1 MLDSFRH
8 LTKTWFGKILG
19 AFLIVGLAGFGISN
33 VITGFGTNTVATV
46 AGQDISVRDYQ
57 RGYDS
62 QVSAISR
69 QIGRVPT
76 AEEAVTFGVPGMVLD
91 RLAGEAAVNKLG
103 EDLGLGV
110 SEDRL
115 GKMLREDPSFSS
127 ALGSFDRNNFLRVLQ
142 QNGYTEAEYF
152 DLQTKAARRQQLV
165 SGLLA
170 GAPASATA
178 TELLARFSGDTRTV
192 DYFVVNAQGLP
203 PVAEPT
209 EEELATY
216 LKDNQ
221 AQFRT
226 KATRT
231 VELLALSPE
240 ALAATKTVTDEQIAA
255 EYERTKDS
263 RVKIE
268 RRNVKQ
274 VVLSTP
280 ELEKAFT
287 DGKAAGTPFSDV
299 LAASGATA
307 QDLGNLAKT
316 EITDSSLAD
325 AAFGLALNDYV
336 IIEGIGSKRAVTVSA
351 IEPGGVT
358 SLEDAKAEIAKQLA
372 VTQAR
377 NEYTDVLDQIEEL
390 RAAFKPLP
398 EIAERFGL
406 HTVTIPLTENG
417 AELANDPDI
426 GAEDAQRIATAVF
439 RAEQGN
445 LAPTIQLS
453 STRNVWFDLKQVDEA
468 RDQTLDEVRN
478 AVVTA
483 WTNAKTEEAVSAEVT
498 KLLDQ
503 LKSGTPF
510 ADVASSVGQFPILSQ
525 PLKRSGD
532 GTTVLNQTVANEIF
546 NGGPTHFGSAV
557 NGDGDHV
564 VFQVA
569 EVNAGTVDQT
579 ADIKKYVEE
588 TARDALYSDLLAGL
602 KSQAGM
608 RINEQVLRQLTDT
621 GAVR

>member
-57 RGYDS
+57 RAYNN
-62 QVSAISR
+62 QVNAVAQ

-76 AEEAVTFGVPGMVLD
+76 VEEANAFGVPGMVLD
-91 RLAGEAAVNKLG
+91 RLAGEAAINKLG

-115 GKMLREDPSFSS
+115 GKMLAEDPSFSS
-127 ALGSFDRNNFLRVLQ
+127 ALGSFDRTNFLRVLQ
-142 QNGYTEAEYF
+142 QNGFTEAEYF

-165 SGLLA
+165 SGLLS
-170 GAPASATA
+170 GAPAPATA
-178 TELLARFSGDTRTV
+178 TDLLTRFSGDTRTV
-192 DYFVVNAQGLP
+192 DYFVLNAQALP

-221 AQFRT
+221 DKFRT

-231 VELLALSPE
+231 VELLALSPD
-240 ALAATKTVTDEQIAA
+240 AIAANKKITDEEVAA
-255 EYERTKDS
+255 EYERTKAS

-268 RRNVKQ
+268 RRTIKQ
-274 VVLSTP
+274 VALNTP

-287 DGKAAGTPFSDV
+287 DGKAAGTPFADV
-299 LAASGATA
+299 LTASGATA

-316 EITDSSLAD
+316 EVTDSGLAD
-325 AAFGLALNDYV
+325 AAFGLALNDYA

-351 IEPGGVT
+351 IEPGGVI
-358 SLEDAKAEIAKQLA
+358 SLEDAKADIAKQLA
-372 VTQAR
+372 LTQAR

-398 EIAERFGL
+398 EIASRFGL
-406 HTVTIPLTENG
+406 QTVTIPLTEAG
-417 AELANDPDI
+417 AELANSPDI

-439 RAEQGN
+439 KAEQGN

-453 STRNVWFDLKQVDEA
+453 STRNLWFDLKKVDEA
-468 RDQTLDEVRN
+468 RDQTLDEVRD

-483 WTNAKTEEAVSAEVT
+483 WTDAKTDAAVSAEVA

-503 LKSGTPF
+503 VKAGTPF
-510 ADVASSVGQFPILSQ
+510 ADVASSIGQFPILSQ
-525 PLKRSGD
+525 PLKRAGD

-564 VFQVA
+564 VFQVV
-569 EVNAGTVDQT
+569 EVNQGASDQT
-579 ADIKKYVEE
+579 ADIKKFVEE
-588 TARDALYSDLLAGL
+588 GSRDALYSDLLTGL
-602 KSQAGM
+602 KSEAGM
-608 RINEQVLRQLTDT
+608 RINDQVLKQLTDT
-621 GAVR
+621 GALQ

>member
-33 VITGFGTNTVATV
+33 VITGFGSNTVATV

-76 AEEAVTFGVPGMVLD
+76 VEEAMTFGVPGVVLD

-110 SEDRL
+110 SDDRL

-221 AQFRT
+221 ATFRT

-240 ALAATKTVTDEQIAA
+240 AIAATKTITDEEVAA

-268 RRNVKQ
+268 RRTVKQ
-274 VVLSTP
+274 VVLNTP

-287 DGKAAGTPFSDV
+287 DGKTAGTPFADV

-307 QDLGNLAKT
+307 QDLGTLSKT

-351 IEPGGVT
+351 IEPGGVV
-358 SLEDAKAEIAKQLA
+358 SLEDAKADIAKQLA

-417 AELANDPDI
+417 AELANDPDV

-478 AVVTA
+478 AVAAA
-483 WTNAKTEEAVSAEVT
+483 WTAAKTDEAVSAEVT

-503 LKSGTPF
+503 VKAGTAF
-510 ADVASSVGQFPILSQ
+510 ADVASSIGQFPILSQ

-546 NGGPTHFGSAV
+546 NGGPTHFGTAV

-564 VFQVA
+564 VFQVV
-569 EVNAGTVDQT
+569 EVNAGTTDQT
-579 ADIKKYVEE
+579 ADVKKYVEE
-588 TARDALYSDLLAGL
+588 ATRDALYSDLLTGL
-602 KSQAGM
+602 KTEAGI
-608 RINEQVLRQLTDT
+608 RINDQVLKQLTDT
-621 GAVR
+621 GALR

>member
-57 RGYDS
+57 RGYES
-62 QVSAISR
+62 QANAIA
-69 QIGRVPT
+69 QQMGRVPT
-76 AEEAVTFGVPGMVLD
+76 TEEAVAFGVPGMVLD

-127 ALGSFDRNNFLRVLQ
+127 ALGSFDRSNFLRVLQ

-165 SGLLA
+165 SGLLS
-170 GAPASATA
+170 GAPAPATA
-178 TELLARFSGDTRTV
+178 TDLLSRFSGDTRTV
-192 DYFVVNAQGLP
+192 DYFILNAQSLP

-221 AQFRT
+221 AKFRT

-231 VELLALSPE
+231 VELLALSPD
-240 ALAATKTVTDEQIAA
+240 AIAATKTISDEAVAA
-255 EYERTKDS
+255 EYERTKAS

-268 RRNVKQ
+268 RRAIKQ
-274 VVLSTP
+274 VVLNTP

-287 DGKAAGTPFSDV
+287 DGKAAGTPFADV
-299 LAASGATA
+299 LASSGAAA

-336 IIEGIGSKRAVTVSA
+336 IIEGIGSKRAVSVSA
-351 IEPGGVT
+351 IDPGGVI
-358 SLEDAKAEIAKQLA
+358 SLDDARADIARQLA
-372 VTQAR
+372 LTEAR

-406 HTVTIPLTENG
+406 KTVTVPLTEAG
-417 AELANDPDI
+417 VELANDPDV

-468 RDQTLDEVRN
+468 RDQTLDEVRD
-478 AVVTA
+478 AVITA
-483 WTNAKTEEAVSAEVT
+483 WTDAKTDEAVAADVA
-498 KLLDQ
+498 KLLEQ
-503 LKSGTPF
+503 VKAGTAF
-510 ADVASSVGQFPILSQ
+510 ADVASSIGQFPILSQ
-525 PLKRSGD
+525 PLKRAGD
-532 GTTVLNQTVANEIF
+532 GTTVLNQAVANEIF

-564 VFQVA
+564 VFQVV
-569 EVNAGTVDQT
+569 EVNQGTADQT
-579 ADIKKYVEE
+579 ADIKKFVEE
-588 TARDALYSDLLAGL
+588 SSRDALYSDLLTGLKSEAGL
-602 KSQAGM
+602 K
-608 RINEQVLRQLTDT
+608 INEQVLRQLTDT
-621 GAVR
+621 GALQ

>member
-57 RGYDS
+57 RAYNT
-62 QVSAISR
+62 QINAIAQ

-76 AEEAVTFGVPGMVLD
+76 VEEANAFGVPGAVLD

-115 GKMLREDPSFSS
+115 GKMLAEDPSFSS
-127 ALGSFDRNNFLRVLQ
+127 ALGAFDRSNFLRVLQ
-142 QNGYTEAEYF
+142 QNGFTEAEYF

-165 SGLLA
+165 SGLLS
-170 GAPASATA
+170 GAPAPATA
-178 TELLARFSGDTRTV
+178 TDLLTRFSGDTRTV
-192 DYFVVNAQGLP
+192 DYFVLNAQALP

-209 EEELATY
+209 QEELATY

-221 AQFRT
+221 ASFRT

-231 VELLALSPE
+231 IELLALSPE
-240 ALAATKTVTDEQIAA
+240 AIAATKTISDEEIAA
-255 EYERTKDS
+255 EYERTKQS

-268 RRNVKQ
+268 RRAVKQ
-274 VVLSTP
+274 VVLNTP

-287 DGKAAGTPFSDV
+287 DGKAAGTPFADV
-299 LAASGATA
+299 LAASGAAA
-307 QDLGNLAKT
+307 QDLGNLSKA

-336 IIEGIGSKRAVTVSA
+336 IIEGIGSKRAVSISA
-351 IEPGGVT
+351 IEPGGVV

-372 VTQAR
+372 LTQAR

-406 HTVTIPLTENG
+406 KTVTIPLTETG
-417 AELANDPDI
+417 AELANDPDV
-426 GAEDAQRIATAVF
+426 GADAAQRIATAVF
-439 RAEQGN
+439 KAEQGN

-468 RDQTLDEVRN
+468 RDQTLDEVRD
-478 AVVTA
+478 AVITA
-483 WTNAKTEEAVSAEVT
+483 WTNAKTDEAVSAEVA
-498 KLLDQ
+498 KLLEQ
-503 LKSGTPF
+503 VKAGSAF
-510 ADVASSVGQFPILSQ
+510 ADVASSIGQFPILSQ
-525 PLKRSGD
+525 PLKRAGD

-564 VFQVA
+564 VFQVV
-569 EVNAGTVDQT
+569 EVNQGTSDQT
-579 ADIKKYVEE
+579 AEIRKFVEE
-588 TARDALYSDLLAGL
+588 SSRDALYNDLLTGL
-602 KSQAGM
+602 KSEAGL
-608 RINEQVLRQLTDT
+608 RINEQVLNQLTDT
-621 GAVR
+621 GALQ

>member
-33 VITGFGTNTVATV
+33 VITGFGSNTVVTV
-46 AGQDISVRDYQ
+46 AGQDVSVRDYQ
-57 RGYDS
+57 RAYNS
-62 QVSAISR
+62 QINAVAQ

-76 AEEAVTFGVPGMVLD
+76 AEEANAYGIPGMVLD

-115 GKMLREDPSFSS
+115 GKMVREDPNFSS
-127 ALGSFDRNNFLRVLQ
+127 ALGGFDRSSFLRVLQ
-142 QNGYTEAEYF
+142 QSGFTEAEYF
-152 DLQTKAARRQQLV
+152 DLQTKAARSEQLV
-165 SGLLA
+165 SGLLS
-170 GAPASATA
+170 GAPASSTA
-178 TELLARFSGDTRTV
+178 TGLLSRFSGDTRTV
-192 DYFVVNAQGLP
+192 DYFVLNAQALP

-221 AQFRT
+221 ARFRT

-231 VELLALSPE
+231 VELLALSPD
-240 ALAATKTVTDEQIAA
+240 AIAATKTISDADVAA

-268 RRNVKQ
+268 RRTVKQ

-287 DGKAAGTPFSDV
+287 DGKAAGTPFADV
-299 LAASGATA
+299 LTASGATA
-307 QDLGNLAKT
+307 QDLGNLTKT
-316 EITDSSLAD
+316 EITDSGLAD

-336 IIEGIGSKRAVTVSA
+336 IIAGIGSKRAVSVSA
-351 IEPGGVT
+351 IEPGSVV
-358 SLEDAKAEIAKQLA
+358 SLDDAKAEIAKQLA
-372 VTQAR
+372 LTQAR

-398 EIAERFGL
+398 EIAQRFGL
-406 HTVTIPLTENG
+406 NTVTIPLTETG
-417 AELANDPDI
+417 AELANDPDV
-426 GAEDAQRIATAVF
+426 GTEDAQRIATAVF
-439 RAEQGN
+439 KAEQGN

-453 STRNVWFDLKQVDEA
+453 STRNIWFDLKQVDEA

-478 AVVTA
+478 AVATA
-483 WTNAKTEEAVSAEVT
+483 WTDGKTDEAVAAEVT

-503 LKSGTPF
+503 VKAGSTF
-510 ADVASSVGQFPILSQ
+510 ADVAASIGQFPILSQ
-525 PLKRSGD
+525 PLKRAGD
-532 GTTVLNQTVANEIF
+532 GTTVLNQAVANEIF

-557 NGDGDHV
+557 NGDGDQV
-564 VFQVA
+564 VFQVV
-569 EVNAGTVDQT
+569 EVNNGSTDQT
-579 ADIKKYVEE
+579 ADIEKFVQQSS
-588 TARDALYSDLLAGL
+588 RDGLYSDLLTGL
-602 KSQAGM
+602 KSEAGM
-608 RINEQVLRQLTDT
+608 RINEQVLKRLTDT
-621 GAVR
+621 GALQ

>member
-33 VITGFGTNTVATV
+33 VITGFGSNTVATV

-62 QVSAISR
+62 QVNAIAR
-69 QIGRVPT
+69 QMGRVPT
-76 AEEAVTFGVPGMVLD
+76 VEEAVTFGVPGMVLD

-127 ALGSFDRNNFLRVLQ
+127 TLGSFDRNNFLRVLQ

-165 SGLLA
+165 SGLLS

-178 TELLARFSGDTRTV
+178 TELLTRFSGDTRTV
-192 DYFVVNAQGLP
+192 DYFVVNAQALP

-240 ALAATKTVTDEQIAA
+240 AIAATKTITDADIAA

-268 RRNVKQ
+268 RRTVKQ
-274 VVLSTP
+274 VVLNTP

-287 DGKAAGTPFSDV
+287 DGKTAGTPFADV

-307 QDLGNLAKT
+307 QDLGNLSKT
-316 EITDSSLAD
+316 EITDSGLAD
-325 AAFGLALNDYV
+325 AAFGLALNDYA
-336 IIEGIGSKRAVTVSA
+336 IIDGIGSKRVVTVSA
-351 IEPGGVT
+351 IEPGGVI
-358 SLEDAKAEIAKQLA
+358 SLEEAKAEIAKQLA
-372 VTQAR
+372 LTQAR
-377 NEYTDVLDQIEEL
+377 NEYTDELDQIEEL
-390 RAAFKPLP
+390 RAAFKPLS
-398 EIAERFGL
+398 EIADRFGL

-417 AELANDPDI
+417 AELANDPDV
-426 GAEDAQRIATAVF
+426 GADNAQRIATAVF

-478 AVVTA
+478 AVAAA
-483 WTNAKTEEAVSAEVT
+483 WTSAKTDEAVSAEVT

-503 LKSGTPF
+503 VKSGTAF
-510 ADVASSVGQFPILSQ
+510 ADVAGGIGQFPILSQ

-564 VFQVA
+564 VFQVV

-579 ADIKKYVEE
+579 ADVKKYVEE
-588 TARDALYSDLLAGL
+588 ATRDGLYGDLLTGL

-608 RINEQVLRQLTDT
+608 RINEQVLKQLTDT

>member
-33 VITGFGTNTVATV
+33 VITGFGSNTVATA

-62 QVSAISR
+62 QVNAIAR

-76 AEEAVTFGVPGMVLD
+76 AEEAMAYNVPDVVIN
-91 RLAGEAAVNKLG
+91 RLAGEAAINKLG

-115 GKMLREDPSFSS
+115 GKMLREDPNFSG

-152 DLQTKAARRQQLV
+152 DLQTKAARRQQLEG
-165 SGLLA
+165 GLLA

-240 ALAATKTVTDEQIAA
+240 ALAATKTVTDEDIAA

-268 RRNVKQ
+268 RRTVKQ
-274 VVLSTP
+274 VVLNTP

-287 DGKAAGTPFSDV
+287 DGKTAGAPFADV

-351 IEPGGVT
+351 IEPGGVI
-358 SLEDAKAEIAKQLA
+358 SLADAKAEIAKQLA
-372 VTQAR
+372 LTQAR

-417 AELANDPDI
+417 TELANDPDV

-468 RDQTLDEVRN
+468 RDQTLAEVHD
-478 AVVTA
+478 AVAAA
-483 WTNAKTEEAVSAEVT
+483 WTNARTDEAVSAEVT

-503 LKSGTPF
+503 VKAGTAF
-510 ADVASSVGQFPILSQ
+510 AEVASSIGQFPILSQ

-588 TARDALYSDLLAGL
+588 TTRNALYGDLLTGLMEQAGL
-602 KSQAGM
+602 
-608 RINEQVLRQLTDT
+608 RINAQVYKQLTDT

>member
-33 VITGFGTNTVATV
+33 VITGFGSNTVATA

-62 QVSAISR
+62 QVNAIAR

-76 AEEAVTFGVPGMVLD
+76 AEEAMAYNVPDVVIN
-91 RLAGEAAVNKLG
+91 RLAGEAAINKLG

-115 GKMLREDPSFSS
+115 GKMLREDPNFSG

-152 DLQTKAARRQQLV
+152 DLQTKAARRQQLE

-170 GAPASATA
+170 GAPASAAA
-178 TELLARFSGDTRTV
+178 TELLSRFSGDTRTV

-240 ALAATKTVTDEQIAA
+240 ALAATKTVTDEDIAA

-268 RRNVKQ
+268 RRTVKQ
-274 VVLSTP
+274 VVLNTP

-287 DGKAAGTPFSDV
+287 DGKTAGTPFAEV
-299 LAASGATA
+299 LAASGASA

-351 IEPGGVT
+351 IEPGGVI
-358 SLEDAKAEIAKQLA
+358 SLADAKAEIAKQLA
-372 VTQAR
+372 LTQAR

-417 AELANDPDI
+417 TELANDPDV

-468 RDQTLDEVRN
+468 RDQTLAEVHD
-478 AVVTA
+478 AVAAA
-483 WTNAKTEEAVSAEVT
+483 WTNARTDEAVSAEVT

-503 LKSGTPF
+503 VKAGTAF
-510 ADVASSVGQFPILSQ
+510 ADVASSIGQFPILSQ

-588 TARDALYSDLLAGL
+588 TTRNALYGDLLTGLMEQAGL
-602 KSQAGM
+602 
-608 RINEQVLRQLTDT
+608 RINAQVYKQLTDT

>member
-57 RGYDS
+57 RGYDT
-62 QVSAISR
+62 QVNAIAQ

-76 AEEAVTFGVPGMVLD
+76 VEEAVTFGVPGTVLD

-103 EDLGLGV
+103 EDLGLGI
-110 SEDRL
+110 SDERL
-115 GKMLREDPSFSS
+115 KKMVQDDPSF
-127 ALGSFDRNNFLRVLQ
+127 AGTLGGYDPNVARQVLAQ
-142 QNGYTEAEYF
+142 SGYTEAEYRE
-152 DLQTKAARRQQLV
+152 LQTKAARRQQLV

-170 GAPASATA
+170 GAPAPATA

-192 DYFVVNAQGLP
+192 DYFVLNAQALP

-209 EEELATY
+209 DDELATY

-221 AQFRT
+221 ANFRT

-231 VELLALSPE
+231 VEMLALSPE
-240 ALAATKTVTDEQIAA
+240 AIAATKTISDEEVAA
-255 EYERTKDS
+255 EYERTKAS

-268 RRNVKQ
+268 RRTIKQ
-274 VVLSTP
+274 VALTTP

-287 DGKAAGTPFSDV
+287 DGKAAGTPIADIITATGV
-299 LAASGATA
+299 AAT
-307 QDLGNLAKT
+307 DLGTLSKA

-325 AAFGLALNDYV
+325 AAFGLALNDYA
-336 IIEGIGSKRAVTVSA
+336 IIEGIGSKRVITVSA
-351 IEPGGVT
+351 IEPGGQI

-372 VTQAR
+372 TTQAR
-377 NEYTDVLDQIEEL
+377 NEYADVLDQIEEL
-390 RAAFKPLP
+390 RAAFKPLS
-398 EIAERFGL
+398 EIAGRFGL
-406 HTVTIPLTENG
+406 NTFTVPLTETG
-417 AELANDPDI
+417 AELSSSPDI
-426 GAEDAQRIATAVF
+426 PAEDAARIAAAVF
-439 RAEQGN
+439 KAEQGD

-453 STRNVWFDLKQVDEA
+453 SNRNVWFDLKQVDEA
-468 RDQTLDEVRN
+468 RDQTLDEVRD
-478 AVVTA
+478 AVTTA
-483 WTNAKTEEAVSAEVT
+483 WTDAKTNEAVAAEVA
-498 KLLDQ
+498 KLLEQ
-503 LKSGTPF
+503 VKSGTAF
-510 ADVASSVGQFPILSQ
+510 AEVASSIGQFPILSQ

-564 VFQVA
+564 VFQVV
-569 EVNAGTVDQT
+569 EVNAGTADET
-579 ADIKKYVEE
+579 ADIKKFVEE
-588 TARDALYSDLLAGL
+588 SNRDALYNDLLTGL
-602 KSQAGM
+602 KSKAGM
-608 RINEQVLRQLTDT
+608 RINDQVLKQLTDT
-621 GAVR
+621 GALQ

>member
-33 VITGFGTNTVATV
+33 VITGFGSNTVATA

-62 QVSAISR
+62 QVNAIAR

-76 AEEAVTFGVPGMVLD
+76 AEEAMAYNVPDVVIN
-91 RLAGEAAVNKLG
+91 RLAGEAAINKLG

-115 GKMLREDPSFSS
+115 GKMLREDPNFSG

-152 DLQTKAARRQQLV
+152 DLQTKAARRQQLEG
-165 SGLLA
+165 GLLA

-240 ALAATKTVTDEQIAA
+240 ALAATKTVTDEDIAA

-268 RRNVKQ
+268 RRTVKQ
-274 VVLSTP
+274 VVLNTP

-287 DGKAAGTPFSDV
+287 DGKTAGTPFADV

-351 IEPGGVT
+351 IEPGGVI
-358 SLEDAKAEIAKQLA
+358 SLADAKAEIAKQLA
-372 VTQAR
+372 LTQAR

-417 AELANDPDI
+417 TELANDPDV

-468 RDQTLDEVRN
+468 RDQTLAEVHD
-478 AVVTA
+478 AVAAA
-483 WTNAKTEEAVSAEVT
+483 WTNARTDEAVSAEVT

-503 LKSGTPF
+503 VKAGTAF
-510 ADVASSVGQFPILSQ
+510 AEVASSIGQFPILSQ

-588 TARDALYSDLLAGL
+588 TTRNALYGDLLTGLMEQAGL
-602 KSQAGM
+602 
-608 RINEQVLRQLTDT
+608 RINAQVYKQLTDT

>member
-57 RGYDS
+57 RAYNN
-62 QVSAISR
+62 QINAVAQ

-76 AEEAVTFGVPGMVLD
+76 VEEANAFGVPGMVLD
-91 RLAGEAAVNKLG
+91 RLAGEAAINKLG

-127 ALGSFDRNNFLRVLQ
+127 ALGSFDRANFLRVLQ
-142 QNGYTEAEYF
+142 QNGFTEAEYF

-165 SGLLA
+165 SGLLS
-170 GAPASATA
+170 GAPAPAAATD
-178 TELLARFSGDTRTV
+178 LLTRFSGDTRTV
-192 DYFVVNAQGLP
+192 DYFVLNAQALP

-209 EEELATY
+209 EEELAAY

-221 AQFRT
+221 GKFRT

-240 ALAATKTVTDEQIAA
+240 AIAATKTITDEEVAA
-255 EYERTKDS
+255 EYERTKAS

-268 RRNVKQ
+268 RRTIKQ
-274 VVLSTP
+274 VALSTP
-280 ELEKAFT
+280 EIEKAFT
-287 DGKAAGTPFSDV
+287 DGKAAGTPFADV
-299 LAASGATA
+299 LAATGATA

-316 EITDSSLAD
+316 EVTDSSLAD
-325 AAFGLALNDYV
+325 AAFGLALNDYA

-351 IEPGGVT
+351 IEPGGVI
-358 SLEDAKAEIAKQLA
+358 SLEDAKADIAKQLA
-372 VTQAR
+372 LTQAR

-406 HTVTIPLTENG
+406 KTVTIPLTEAG
-417 AELANDPDI
+417 VELANDPDI
-426 GAEDAQRIATAVF
+426 GAEAAQRIATAVF
-439 RAEQGN
+439 KAEQGN

-453 STRNVWFDLKQVDEA
+453 STRNLWFDLKKVDEA
-468 RDQTLDEVRN
+468 RDQTLDEVRD

-483 WTNAKTEEAVSAEVT
+483 WTDAKTDAAVSAEVT
-498 KLLDQ
+498 KLLEQ
-503 LKSGTPF
+503 VKAGTPF
-510 ADVASSVGQFPILSQ
+510 ADVASSIGQFPILSQ
-525 PLKRSGD
+525 PLKRAGD

-564 VFQVA
+564 VFQVV
-569 EVNAGTVDQT
+569 EVNQGTSDQT
-579 ADIKKYVEE
+579 ADIKKFVEE
-588 TARDALYSDLLAGL
+588 GSRDALYSDLLTGL
-602 KSQAGM
+602 KSEAGM
-608 RINEQVLRQLTDT
+608 RINDQVLKQLTDT
-621 GAVR
+621 GALQ

>member
-33 VITGFGTNTVATV
+33 VITGFGSNTVATV

-62 QVSAISR
+62 QVNAIAR
-69 QIGRVPT
+69 QMGRVPT
-76 AEEAVTFGVPGMVLD
+76 VEEAVTFGVPGMVLD

-127 ALGSFDRNNFLRVLQ
+127 TLGSFDRNNFLRVLQ

-165 SGLLA
+165 SGLLS

-178 TELLARFSGDTRTV
+178 TELLTRFSGDTRTV
-192 DYFVVNAQGLP
+192 DYFVVNAQALP

-240 ALAATKTVTDEQIAA
+240 AIAATKTITDADIAA

-268 RRNVKQ
+268 RRTVKQ
-274 VVLSTP
+274 VVLNTP

-287 DGKAAGTPFSDV
+287 DGKTAGTPFADV

-307 QDLGNLAKT
+307 QDLGNLSKT
-316 EITDSSLAD
+316 EITDSGLAD
-325 AAFGLALNDYV
+325 AAFGLALNDYA
-336 IIEGIGSKRAVTVSA
+336 IIDGIGSKRVVTVSA
-351 IEPGGVT
+351 IEPGGVI

-372 VTQAR
+372 LTQAR
-377 NEYTDVLDQIEEL
+377 NEYTDELDQIEEL
-390 RAAFKPLP
+390 RAAFKPLS
-398 EIAERFGL
+398 EIADRFGL

-417 AELANDPDI
+417 AELANDPDV
-426 GAEDAQRIATAVF
+426 GADNAQRIATAVF

-478 AVVTA
+478 AVAAA
-483 WTNAKTEEAVSAEVT
+483 WTSAKTDEAVSAEVT

-503 LKSGTPF
+503 VKSGTAF
-510 ADVASSVGQFPILSQ
+510 AGVASGIGQFPILSQ

-564 VFQVA
+564 VFQVV

-579 ADIKKYVEE
+579 ADVKKYVEE
-588 TARDALYSDLLAGL
+588 ATRDGLYGDLLTGL

-608 RINEQVLRQLTDT
+608 RINEQVLKQLTDT

>member
-62 QVSAISR
+62 QVSAVAR
-69 QIGRVPT
+69 QLGRTPT
-76 AEEAVTFGVPGMVLD
+76 VEEAVTLGVPGMVLD

-127 ALGSFDRNNFLRVLQ
+127 ALGSFDRSNFLRVLQ

-152 DLQTKAARRQQLV
+152 DLQIRAARRQQLV

-178 TELLARFSGDTRTV
+178 TELLARFSGDTRTA
-192 DYFVVNAQGLP
+192 DYFVVNAQALP

-221 AQFRT
+221 AKFRT

-240 ALAATKTVTDEQIAA
+240 AIAATKTITDEEIAA

-268 RRNVKQ
+268 RRTVKQ
-274 VVLSTP
+274 VVLNTP

-287 DGKAAGTPFSDV
+287 DGKAAATPFADV
-299 LAASGATA
+299 LADSGASA
-307 QDLGNLAKT
+307 QDLGNLSKT
-316 EITDSSLAD
+316 EITDTSLAD

-351 IEPGGVT
+351 IEPGGVI
-358 SLEDAKAEIAKQLA
+358 SLEDAKADIGKQLA
-372 VTQAR
+372 LTEAR

-398 EIAERFGL
+398 EIADRFGL
-406 HTVTIPLTENG
+406 HTVTIPLTETG
-417 AELANDPDI
+417 AELSSSPDI
-426 GAEDAQRIATAVF
+426 PAEDAQRIATAVF

-453 STRNVWFDLKQVDEA
+453 STRNVWFDLKKVDEA
-468 RDQTLDEVRN
+468 RDQTLDEVRD
-478 AVVTA
+478 AVVAA
-483 WTNAKTEEAVSAEVT
+483 WTSAKTDEAVTAEVT

-503 LKSGTPF
+503 VKSGTAF
-510 ADVASSVGQFPILSQ
+510 ADVAGSIGQFPILSQ

-564 VFQVA
+564 VFQVV

-588 TARDALYSDLLAGL
+588 TTRDALYSDLLTGL

-621 GAVR
+621 GAVQ

>member
-57 RGYDS
+57 RAYNN
-62 QVSAISR
+62 QVNAVAQ

-76 AEEAVTFGVPGMVLD
+76 VEEANAFGVPGVVLD

-110 SEDRL
+110 SDDRL

-127 ALGSFDRNNFLRVLQ
+127 ALGSFDRTNFLRVLQ
-142 QNGYTEAEYF
+142 QNGFTEAEYF

-165 SGLLA
+165 SGLLS
-170 GAPASATA
+170 GAPAPAAATD
-178 TELLARFSGDTRTV
+178 LLTRFSGDTRSV
-192 DYFVVNAQGLP
+192 DYFVLNAQALP

-221 AQFRT
+221 DKFRT

-231 VELLALSPE
+231 VELLALSPD
-240 ALAATKTVTDEQIAA
+240 AIAATKKITDEEVAA
-255 EYERTKDS
+255 EYERTKAS

-268 RRNVKQ
+268 RRTIKQ
-274 VVLSTP
+274 VALSTP

-287 DGKAAGTPFSDV
+287 DGKAAGTPFADV
-299 LAASGATA
+299 LTASGATA

-316 EITDSSLAD
+316 EVTDSSLAD

-351 IEPGGVT
+351 IEPGGVI
-358 SLEDAKAEIAKQLA
+358 SLDDAKADIAKQLA
-372 VTQAR
+372 LTQAR

-406 HTVTIPLTENG
+406 KTVTIPLTEAG
-417 AELANDPDI
+417 VELANDPDV

-439 RAEQGN
+439 KAEQGN

-453 STRNVWFDLKQVDEA
+453 STRNVWFDLKKVDEA
-468 RDQTLDEVRN
+468 RDQTLDEVRD

-483 WTNAKTEEAVSAEVT
+483 WTNGKTDEAVSAEVA
-498 KLLDQ
+498 KLLEQ
-503 LKSGTPF
+503 VKAGTPF
-510 ADVASSVGQFPILSQ
+510 ADVASSIGQFPILSQ
-525 PLKRSGD
+525 PLKRAGD

-564 VFQVA
+564 VFQVV
-569 EVNAGTVDQT
+569 EVNQGTSDQT
-579 ADIKKYVEE
+579 ADIKKFVEE
-588 TARDALYSDLLAGL
+588 GSRDALYSDLLTGL
-602 KSQAGM
+602 KSEAGL
-608 RINEQVLRQLTDT
+608 RINEQILKQLTDT
-621 GAVR
+621 GALQ

>member
-62 QVSAISR
+62 QVSAVAR
-69 QIGRVPT
+69 QLGRTPT
-76 AEEAVTFGVPGMVLD
+76 VEEAVTLGVPGMVLD

-127 ALGSFDRNNFLRVLQ
+127 ALGSFDRSNFLRVLQ

-152 DLQTKAARRQQLV
+152 DLQTRAARRQQLV

-192 DYFVVNAQGLP
+192 DYFVVNAQALP

-221 AQFRT
+221 AKFRT

-240 ALAATKTVTDEQIAA
+240 AIAATKTITDADIAA

-268 RRNVKQ
+268 RRTVKQ
-274 VVLSTP
+274 VVLNTP

-287 DGKAAGTPFSDV
+287 DGKAAATPFAAV

-307 QDLGNLAKT
+307 QDLGTLSKT

-351 IEPGGVT
+351 IEPGGVI
-358 SLEDAKAEIAKQLA
+358 SLEDAKADIGKQLA
-372 VTQAR
+372 LTQAR

-398 EIAERFGL
+398 EIADRFGL
-406 HTVTIPLTENG
+406 HTVTIPLTETG
-417 AELANDPDI
+417 AELSSSPDI
-426 GAEDAQRIATAVF
+426 PAEDAQRIATAVF

-453 STRNVWFDLKQVDEA
+453 SNRNVWFDLKKVDEA
-468 RDQTLDEVRN
+468 RDQTLDEVRD
-478 AVVTA
+478 AVVAA
-483 WTNAKTEEAVSAEVT
+483 WTNAKTDEAVSAEVT

-503 LKSGTPF
+503 VKSGTAF
-510 ADVASSVGQFPILSQ
+510 ADVASSIGQFPILSQ

-532 GTTVLNQTVANEIF
+532 GTTMLNQTVANEIF

-564 VFQVA
+564 VFQVV

-588 TARDALYSDLLAGL
+588 TTRDALYSDLLTGL

-621 GAVR
+621 GAVQ